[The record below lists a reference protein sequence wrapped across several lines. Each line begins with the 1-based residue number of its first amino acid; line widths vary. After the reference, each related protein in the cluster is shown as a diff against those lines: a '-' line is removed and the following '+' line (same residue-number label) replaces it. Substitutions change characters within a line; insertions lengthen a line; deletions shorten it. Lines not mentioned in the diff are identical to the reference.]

1 MLCDICYALLMADL
15 AIFAVA
21 AFAVVALFWFWKK
34 RPAKRGQP
42 SRIAELRQNLRV
54 KVFYDEAKIDR
65 LVEFERDERAR
76 KGQKPANVETLLMA
90 AIERWEGDNS
100 RAASLY

>member
-1 MLCDICYALLMADL
+1 MTEL
-15 AIFAVA
+15 AFFVLV
-21 AFAVVALFWFWKK
+21 AFAVVALVWFVVRLSKATGKK

-42 SRIAELRQNLRV
+42 NRIAELRQNLRV

-65 LVEFERDERAR
+65 LVEFERDDRAR
-76 KGQKPANVETLLMA
+76 KGQKTADIETLLVA
-90 AIERWEGDNS
+90 AIERWERDNS